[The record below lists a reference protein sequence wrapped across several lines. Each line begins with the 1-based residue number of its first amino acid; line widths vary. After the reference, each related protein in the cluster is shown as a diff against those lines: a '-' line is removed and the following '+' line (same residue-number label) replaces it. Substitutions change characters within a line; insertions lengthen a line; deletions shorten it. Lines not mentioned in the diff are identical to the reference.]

1 MNAILILTVIWLF
14 HETGRKEHKAVF
26 CGCVV
31 IFTPC
36 KKTEKPRFD
45 SWNLS
50 YTFRGRECSEEFVT
64 WNDNR
69 IIFWIEVD
77 STQSPFWGNYTWD
90 INENK
95 ELTEWVLSLRIVSK
109 GFYKQ
114 KIVFWV
120 SIFLRWLRRS
130 HHPAVNVCSDKLLT
144 EKSFGRYRMRRGCKK
159 PIKLSEIAQVV
170 RIRICSFNMLLWRP

>member
-1 MNAILILTVIWLF
+1 MLLLSIFILPECYDTGKKKKFKAWFLHQDQSFAWNGNQLKLWMNANLILTVIWLF
-14 HETGRKEHKAVF
+14 HETGRKEHKAVL
-26 CGCVV
+26 CGHMV
-31 IFTPC
+31 IFPPC

-50 YTFRGRECSEEFVT
+50 YTFRGRECSEEFVN

-95 ELTEWVLSLRIVSK
+95 ELT
-109 GFYKQ
+109 
-114 KIVFWV
+114 
-120 SIFLRWLRRS
+120 
-130 HHPAVNVCSDKLLT
+130 
-144 EKSFGRYRMRRGCKK
+144 KSESCHSG
-159 PIKLSEIAQVV
+159 
-170 RIRICSFNMLLWRP
+170 